1 MSKYEVTIDG
11 KKAGFFSYVSGLKEA
26 LQILNSESSRL
37 RRTPSLRAQILSDP
51 DQTISNWALGH
62 GNPYVELTLRDSY
75 GKAYLVSNAWV
86 NHYGILEK
94 EIEIQLHGI
103 TELY

>member
-1 MSKYEVTIDG
+1 MSKYEVIIDG

-26 LQILNSESSRL
+26 LQILKSESSRL
-37 RRTPSLRAQILSDP
+37 RRMPFLRAQILSDP
-51 DQTISNWALGH
+51 DRIISNWAQGN
-62 GNPYVELTLRDSY
+62 GNPYAELTLRDSQ

-86 NHYGILEK
+86 NHYRILEK